1 MRVCLLLLTIFSFNI
16 LFMGCSIPILLN
28 LKPKMEEQ
36 LKKYALKT
44 SKTTFLCNLIIKN
57 VESTYCYETVTSFL
71 QYLSCANRV
80 LTVEDLALSNI
91 TDRTGMTFIFVE

>member
-1 MRVCLLLLTIFSFNI
+1 MRVYLLLLTILNFNI
-16 LFMGCSIPILLN
+16 FFMGCSIPIVLN
-28 LKPKMEEQ
+28 LKPKMAEQ

-57 VESTYCYETVTSFL
+57 VESTYCYETVTCFL

-80 LTVEDLALSNI
+80 LTVEDLAFSNI
-91 TDRTGMTFIFVE
+91 SDRTGMTFIFVE